1 MKPRGL
7 GLKLLALLFAAA
19 LVGLWQVA
27 ADARLV
33 SPVFFPS
40 PQRTLAALVAMEERG
55 DLWRPMA
62 ATSLRMFYGWVLA
75 SLVGVLLGAAIARS
89 GPARAYLEPILEYLR
104 PLPASAII
112 PPAILFLGLTSKM
125 AVAVISFGALWP
137 VLLGAYHGFRSVD
150 PQLAEMAAALRM
162 GSVAF
167 LWKVALPSA
176 LPDIFAGVRVSLA
189 IAGDVHT
196 AGERDS
202 WQDAAVPG
210 GDQAGHS
217 GGFVPRADSVAEWP
231 VEHPVVQCR
240 HVPGDEGERRE
251 RLGGDGA
258 EAEPDTFDRK
268 RDVEAGGP

>member
-1 MKPRGL
+1 VKPRAL

-19 LVGLWQVA
+19 LIGLWQMA

-62 ATSLRMFYGWVLA
+62 ATALRMFYGWVLA
-75 SLVGVLLGAAIARS
+75 SLLGVLLGAAIARS

-162 GSVAF
+162 RSIAF

-189 IAGDVHT
+189 IALILAIVTEMQSAQSGLGFNILMAQRSFRSPELY
-196 AGERDS
+196 AGIIVLGVLGLCTN
-202 WQDAAVPG
+202 QVLLAA
-210 GDQAGHS
+210 
-217 GGFVPRADSVAEWP
+217 
-231 VEHPVVQCR
+231 
-240 HVPGDEGERRE
+240 ERRLL
-251 RLGGDGA
+251 RWRTLA
-258 EAEPDTFDRK
+258 R
-268 RDVEAGGP
+268 

>member
-1 MKPRGL
+1 VKPHAL

-19 LVGLWQVA
+19 LIGLWQMA

-162 GSVAF
+162 RSIAF

-189 IAGDVHT
+189 IALILAIVTEMQSAQSGLGFNILMAQRSFRSPELY
-196 AGERDS
+196 AGIIVLGVLGLCTN
-202 WQDAAVPG
+202 QVLLAA
-210 GDQAGHS
+210 
-217 GGFVPRADSVAEWP
+217 
-231 VEHPVVQCR
+231 
-240 HVPGDEGERRE
+240 ERRLL
-251 RLGGDGA
+251 RWRTLA
-258 EAEPDTFDRK
+258 R
-268 RDVEAGGP
+268 